1 MISPTDQFG
10 PGVQYG
16 TVERTERLTPHMVR
30 VVFGGPGLSGFES
43 TGFTDEYVKVSFPV
57 DGSDRPASRRYSI
70 RRWDPAPRE
79 VTIDFVV
86 HGDVGVTGRWAD
98 AARPGDLLQM
108 SGPSGG
114 YRPDPDADWYL
125 MAGDESALPA
135 IAASLEAVP
144 PGRTVLAVLLA
155 EDAGHEL
162 ALECPGNLSASWVH
176 RAEHTDPSAAFLAA
190 VESLTFPPGTA
201 STFVHGEAAETRSI
215 RRHLL
220 AERGMDRETMSVSPY
235 WRRGQTD
242 EAWRQVKRDWMA
254 AVERDVPGT

>member
-1 MISPTDQFG
+1 MSFPTDQFG

-30 VVFGGPGLSGFES
+30 IVFGGPGLSGFES
-43 TGFTDEYVKVSFPV
+43 SGFSDEYVKIDFPV
-57 DGSDRPASRRYSI
+57 DGLDRPASRRYSI
-70 RRWDPAPRE
+70 RRWDPVARE
-79 VTIDFVV
+79 ATIDFVV

-98 AARPGDLLQM
+98 SAQPGDLLRM
-108 SGPSGG
+108 SGPSGS
-114 YRPDPDADWYL
+114 YRPDPDSSWYL

-144 PGRTVLAVLLA
+144 PGRPVLAVLLVA
-155 EDAGHEL
+155 DDDHEL
-162 ALECPGNLSASWVH
+162 PLDSPGELELTWVH
-176 RAEHTDPSAAFLAA
+176 RSDHADPSLAFLAA
-190 VESLTFPPGTA
+190 VESLAFPTGTVSA
-201 STFVHGEAAETRSI
+201 FVHGEAAETRAV

-220 AERGMDRETMSVSPY
+220 ADRAMDRDAMSVSPY

-254 AVERDVPGT
+254 AVEHDVPGA